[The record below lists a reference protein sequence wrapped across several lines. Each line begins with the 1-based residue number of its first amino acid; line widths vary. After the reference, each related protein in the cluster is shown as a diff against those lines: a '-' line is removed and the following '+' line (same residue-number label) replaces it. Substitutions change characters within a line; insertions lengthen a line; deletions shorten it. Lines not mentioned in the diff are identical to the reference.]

1 MAQQLHH
8 STHRGNAE
16 AAVEYLSRLREHR
29 RNALLLVTPTCR
41 RKSKRQCSGLKM
53 KLLPPQRPRN
63 TKDALTPQLA
73 RVTVVVGAVEAALGQ
88 RGMAGRPRLD
98 LEME

>member
-1 MAQQLHH
+1 
-8 STHRGNAE
+8 
-16 AAVEYLSRLREHR
+16 
-29 RNALLLVTPTCR
+29 
-41 RKSKRQCSGLKM
+41 M